1 MIKMLPV
8 FLLATSLIISHLAH
22 AEEDTVT
29 QTAPPVETT
38 APAAPADHREAVKS
52 MLPYIQEND
61 SIRKEAAK
69 KYGPAKSKKSKK
81 KKSKKKKVS

>member
-1 MIKMLPV
+1 MIKVLSV
-8 FLLATSLIISHLAH
+8 FLLATSLFISHLVQ
-22 AEEDTVT
+22 AEEEAVLP
-29 QTAPPVETT
+29 TASPAETT
-38 APAAPADHREAVKS
+38 APAAPVDHKDAVKS

-81 KKSKKKKVS
+81 KKSKKKKTS